1 LEVVIAVAERLHDQG
16 LLRAR
21 RLPAMRAELTDPL
34 AIIEGIIEKTVP
46 LYSQQ
51 QIVIAYFRRQ
61 QEEIDLMKKALQKA
75 SMLGE
80 S

>member
-1 LEVVIAVAERLHDQG
+1 
-16 LLRAR
+16 
-21 RLPAMRAELTDPL
+21 MRAELTDPL

-75 SMLGE
+75 SMLEEG
-80 S
+80 